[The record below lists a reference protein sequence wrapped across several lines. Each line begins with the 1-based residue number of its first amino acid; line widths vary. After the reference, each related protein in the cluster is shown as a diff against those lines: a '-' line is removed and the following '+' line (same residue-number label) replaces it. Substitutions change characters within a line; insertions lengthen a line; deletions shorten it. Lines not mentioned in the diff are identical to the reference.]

1 MESQS
6 WLSCFCSSQNWLLLL
21 PFVIKKGRAR
31 ISTKVHILWCTH
43 WCLAIGRTQLDT
55 MIHWLMSLAPTNE
68 DSAWLAEVKP
78 CRKNYPLQVG
88 VYRIVCVVSFVIS
101 NNMA

>member
-43 WCLAIGRTQLDT
+43 WCLAIGWTQLDT

-68 DSAWLAEVKP
+68 DSAWLAEVKTLMGKKITLLE
-78 CRKNYPLQVG
+78 CKMTS
-88 VYRIVCVVSFVIS
+88 CMCS
-101 NNMA
+101 